1 MKTPR
6 KAFSAALLCMAI
18 AAPVIV
24 TAPVPAAAAGRPAA
38 AVQGEAVIT
47 MRLDGEISVDPQG
60 RVHEYKIRTQTTPGV
75 QQLLDRVI
83 PTWRFEPVVVGGK
96 PVIARSPMRVVL
108 AASESDGG
116 YRIQIDNV
124 LFMPNSEEEYAVD
137 KQLRDAQDGYSI
149 TRVQM
154 RPPSYPA
161 QLLHAGVG
169 GVVLLNVLVSPD
181 GSVEDVAAVQSSL
194 LDVRGRARQLEPGRI
209 ILERNAVANARRWKF
224 RIDAADP
231 RALSASART
240 LRVPVEYMIDRPGN
254 RELAGAWRHEF
265 RGPNIPAP
273 WLRDDR
279 DPMVVGVS
287 DLASGEMLSGS
298 PSLRLLN
305 RGQALG
311 ASAP

>member
-1 MKTPR
+1 MNTPG
-6 KAFSAALLCMAI
+6 KAMAAALLCVALG
-18 AAPVIV
+18 A
-24 TAPVPAAAAGRPAA
+24 PAAPAA
-38 AVQGEAVIT
+38 AVTAAAEAAPAAQGEAVIT

-60 RVHEYKIRTQTTPGV
+60 RVHDYKIRTDLTPGV
-75 QQLLDRVI
+75 RALLDRVI
-83 PTWRFEPVVVGGK
+83 PTWRFEPVVVGDK
-96 PVIARSPMRVVL
+96 PVIARAPMRVVV
-108 AASESDGG
+108 AATQGEGG

-124 LFMPNSEEEYAVD
+124 LFMPNSEEEYAAE
-137 KQLRDAQDGYSI
+137 KKLRDAQDGYSI

-154 RPPSYPA
+154 RPPTYPS

-194 LDVRGRARQLEPGRI
+194 LDVRGRARQLEPGRL
-209 ILERNAVANARRWKF
+209 ILERNAVANARSWKF
-224 RIDAADP
+224 RIDAADA

-254 RELAGAWRHEF
+254 RDLTGAWRHEF
-265 RGPNIPAP
+265 RGPNTPAP
-273 WLRDDR
+273 WLRDGR

-287 DLASGEMLSGS
+287 DLTSGEMLSGS

-305 RGQALG
+305 RDQALG
-311 ASAP
+311 VAAP